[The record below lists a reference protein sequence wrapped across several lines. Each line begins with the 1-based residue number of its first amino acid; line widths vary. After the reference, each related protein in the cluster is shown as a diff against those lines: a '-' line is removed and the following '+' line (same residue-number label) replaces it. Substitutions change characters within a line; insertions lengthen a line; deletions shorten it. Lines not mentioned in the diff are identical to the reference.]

1 MLQVRREMRGEPT
14 SIDNIAIQNQSN
26 LLAPM
31 RMWQIDHGRLAVQ
44 SALSINAQANACAAI
59 DDNNTNT
66 QTMRKQ
72 WNIRQESKK
81 TTLNY
86 NVLILFN
93 VTYMHIYFCNL
104 MCNANPRISKSI
116 NLHRKI
122 YTIHLCVM
130 LVQALCYC
138 CYFSTFLHSASSLF
152 RQSIAR
158 GIYAVGP
165 QFTCLCMQCS
175 ILARAIHTRHLFIP
189 PPPPTQLPL
198 LLRLQALCTNTF
210 SQGPWI
216 Q

>member
-1 MLQVRREMRGEPT
+1 MT
-14 SIDNIAIQNQSN
+14 D
-26 LLAPM
+26 
-31 RMWQIDHGRLAVQ
+31 
-44 SALSINAQANACAAI
+44 ACPYSQHTRSSKPCTAI

-66 QTMRKQ
+66 RTMRQQ
-72 WNIRQESKK
+72 WNIRQKSKQ

-86 NVLILFN
+86 NVLKNNPFYSTSRTCTFIF
-93 VTYMHIYFCNL
+93 VI

-122 YTIHLCVM
+122 YTMHLCVM

-165 QFTCLCMQCS
+165 QSACLCVQCS
-175 ILARAIHTRHLFIP
+175 ILARAIHTRHKFIP
-189 PPPPTQLPL
+189 PPPPAQLPL
-198 LLRLQALCTNTF
+198 LLRPQALCTNT
-210 SQGPWI
+210 SSGRTQGPWI